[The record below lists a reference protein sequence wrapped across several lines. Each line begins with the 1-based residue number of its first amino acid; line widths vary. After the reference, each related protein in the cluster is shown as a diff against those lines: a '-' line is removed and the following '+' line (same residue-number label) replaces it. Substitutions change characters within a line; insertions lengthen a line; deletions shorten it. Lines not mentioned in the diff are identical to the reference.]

1 MKKFKQLEL
10 EEWLLSD
17 KCLGCDDKSAG
28 TRSLA
33 TSSLSQDG
41 AESIGPLHA
50 GQQVVGLYG

>member
-1 MKKFKQLEL
+1 MKMFRQLEL

-33 TSSLSQDG
+33 TLSVSQDG

-50 GQQVVGLYG
+50 SQQVVDLYG

>member
-1 MKKFKQLEL
+1 MKMFRQLEL

-17 KCLGCDDKSAG
+17 QSAD

-33 TSSLSQDG
+33 TPSVSQDG

-50 GQQVVGLYG
+50 GQQVVCLYG